1 MNNCIFCNLPSDRI
15 INEYKY
21 FYVIRDLYPVTHL
34 HSLVIPKRHIVS
46 YFECNQDEYNE
57 IPIVLSTQKTE
68 LTLTDET
75 ITGFN
80 IGMNIGEDAGQTV
93 FHFHIHIIPRRKDD
107 ADNPRGGVRGVIP
120 NKQGY

>member
-15 INEYKY
+15 INEYKH

-57 IPIVLSTQKTE
+57 IPIVPVSYTH
-68 LTLTDET
+68 LTLPTT
-75 ITGFN
+75 PY
-80 IGMNIGEDAGQTV
+80 V
-93 FHFHIHIIPRRKDD
+93 
-107 ADNPRGGVRGVIP
+107 
-120 NKQGY
+120 

>member
-1 MNNCIFCNLPSDRI
+1 MNNCVFCNLPSDRI
-15 INEYKY
+15 INEYKH
-21 FYVIRDLYPVTHL
+21 FHVIRDLYPVTHL
-34 HSLVIPKRHIVS
+34 HSLVRPKRHIVS

-68 LTLTDET
+68 LTLIDES

-80 IGMNIGEDAGQTV
+80 IGMNIGEDAGQTI
-93 FHFHIHIIPRRKDD
+93 FHFHIHIIPRRKGDIE
-107 ADNPRGGVRGVIP
+107 NPRGGVRGVIP